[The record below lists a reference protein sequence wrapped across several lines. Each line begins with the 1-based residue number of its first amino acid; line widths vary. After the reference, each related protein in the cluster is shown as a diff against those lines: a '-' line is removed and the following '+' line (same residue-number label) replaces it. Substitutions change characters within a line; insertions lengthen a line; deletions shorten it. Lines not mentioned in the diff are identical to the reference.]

1 MVHRVFTGT
10 EGECMTARDNIQF
23 SGVTDALRWAIN
35 ICARDGYV
43 SPSITRMMGA
53 ARATDT
59 GMTLLE
65 MHGQAAMLIRIVE
78 TMEEP
83 YQAVVWFRASVL
95 PWDVMRA
102 LAGVLVPHIVRQM
115 PTGVSNRRAVEMAIL
130 NTAGAK
136 GASKSAISRE
146 LQMRNRDGVEWSCMV
161 ADKLEAFA
169 LRAESEVDRV
179 MREKGLIIG
188 ND

>member
-1 MVHRVFTGT
+1 
-10 EGECMTARDNIQF
+10 MTARDAIQF
-23 SGVTDALRWAIN
+23 AGVSDALRWAIN

-43 SPSITRMMGA
+43 SPSITRMMGGGKS
-53 ARATDT
+53 TD
-59 GMTLLE
+59 GGLTLLE

-78 TMEEP
+78 TLEEP

-102 LAGVLVPHIVRQM
+102 LAGFLVPHIVRQM
-115 PTGVSNRRAVEMAIL
+115 PTGVSNRRAMEMAIL

-136 GASKSAISRE
+136 GASKACISRE
-146 LQMRNRDGVEWSCMV
+146 LGVRNQDGAEWAVMV
-161 ADKLEAFA
+161 ADRLDAFA
-169 LRAESEVDRV
+169 MRAEAEVDRV
-179 MREKGLIIG
+179 MREKGLILG

>member
-1 MVHRVFTGT
+1 
-10 EGECMTARDNIQF
+10 MTARDNIQF

-35 ICARDGYV
+35 VCARDGYV

-53 ARATDT
+53 SRST
-59 GMTLLE
+59 GGGLTLLE
-65 MHGQAAMLIRIVE
+65 LHGQAAMLIRVVE
-78 TMEEP
+78 SLEEP

-95 PWDVMRA
+95 PWDVMRS
-102 LAGVLVPHIVRQM
+102 LAVFLVPHIVRQL
-115 PTGVSNRRAVEMAIL
+115 PTGVSNRRAVEMAIM

-136 GASKSAISRE
+136 GASKSGISRE
-146 LQMRNRDGVEWSCMV
+146 LGVRNQDGVEWACMV

-169 LRAESEVDRV
+169 LRAEAEVDRI
-179 MREKGLIIG
+179 MREKGLFFG

>member
-1 MVHRVFTGT
+1 
-10 EGECMTARDNIQF
+10 MTARGNIQF

-43 SPSITRMMGA
+43 SPSITRMTGGGKSTA
-53 ARATDT
+53 G

-78 TMEEP
+78 EMAEP

-102 LAGVLVPHIVRQM
+102 LASVLVPHIIRQM
-115 PTGVSNRRAVEMAIL
+115 PTGVSNTRAVQMAIM

-136 GASKSAISRE
+136 GASKTSISRE
-146 LQMRNRDGVEWSCMV
+146 LGIRNQDGVEWACMV

-169 LRAESEVDRV
+169 LCAEAEVDRV
-179 MREKGLIIG
+179 MREKGLIFES
-188 ND
+188 

>member
-1 MVHRVFTGT
+1 
-10 EGECMTARDNIQF
+10 MTARDDIQF

-43 SPSITRMMGA
+43 SPSITRMMGTSRSTA
-53 ARATDT
+53 S

-78 TMEEP
+78 ELDEP

-102 LAGVLVPHIVRQM
+102 LATFLAPHIVRQM
-115 PTGVSNRRAVEMAIL
+115 PTGVSNMRAVQMAIM

-136 GASKSAISRE
+136 GASKSGISRE
-146 LQMRNRDGVEWSCMV
+146 LGVRNQDGAEWAVMV
-161 ADKLEAFA
+161 ADRLDAFA
-169 LRAESEVDRV
+169 MRAEAEVDRV
-179 MREKGLIIG
+179 MRKKGLFFG

>member
-1 MVHRVFTGT
+1 
-10 EGECMTARDNIQF
+10 MTARDNIQF

-53 ARATDT
+53 SRSTDK

-78 TMEEP
+78 TMDEP

-102 LAGVLVPHIVRQM
+102 LAAFLAPHIVRQM
-115 PTGVSNRRAVEMAIL
+115 PPCEAPR
-130 NTAGAK
+130 TAT
-136 GASKSAISRE
+136 
-146 LQMRNRDGVEWSCMV
+146 MDEWLDRGQC
-161 ADKLEAFA
+161 LE
-169 LRAESEVDRV
+169 D
-179 MREKGLIIG
+179 
-188 ND
+188 